1 MRPRSGSVIGN
12 LVRLRED
19 VWLARIELALHAPD
33 DPVARADGMPAFRR
47 VDPAVVVH
55 RGVAVGAPEP
65 LGDLTVPELAHKD
78 RVVTRADLA
87 GARIDRWVPVVV
99 DLRVIAVVLP
109 DGRLDDDGLLAV
121 LAGLS
126 GHRSVPS
133 IHARMRATT
142 RLWGIQY
149 G

>member
-12 LVRLRED
+12 LVRLSEN
-19 VWLARIELALHAPD
+19 ARLDRMELALHAPD
-33 DPVARADGMPAFRR
+33 DVVTRANSVSAFRR

-99 DLRVIAVVLP
+99 DLRVIAGALP
-109 DGRLDDDGLLAV
+109 DGSLDDDGLLAV
-121 LAGLS
+121 LAGLRHS
-126 GHRSVPS
+126 
-133 IHARMRATT
+133 AT
-142 RLWGIQY
+142 RR
-149 G
+149 